1 MNNGKISERS
11 DNMKVI
17 FRKTKEG
24 EIIAFLPEV
33 LCYHGN
39 IMSYMHIGQHSEAS
53 LEYYHNTEKASENE
67 YTELLTELTEIYNDQ
82 TLEIKQ
88 RLYYNDLTKAW
99 SWISSLESMAKA
111 LSKAE
116 N

>member
-1 MNNGKISERS
+1 
-11 DNMKVI
+11 MKVI

-39 IMSYMHIGQHSEAS
+39 IMSYMHIGQHGETS
-53 LEYYHNTEKASENE
+53 LQYYYKTEKASENE
-67 YTELLTELTEIYNDQ
+67 YAELLEELTEIYSGC

-88 RLYYNDLTKAW
+88 RLNYNDLTTKAW
-99 SWISSLESMAKA
+99 SF
-111 LSKAE
+111 